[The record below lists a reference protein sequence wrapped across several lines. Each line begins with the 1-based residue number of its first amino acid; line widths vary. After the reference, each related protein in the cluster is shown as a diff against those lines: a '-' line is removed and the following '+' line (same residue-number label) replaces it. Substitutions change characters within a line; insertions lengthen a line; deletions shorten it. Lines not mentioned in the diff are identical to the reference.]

1 MKRIALLL
9 ALLVASALHA
19 QTNLSCRLRWDDKK
33 TSPIIGQIILSHG
46 MSTGSVTDY
55 SAAFDGSANLH
66 AFVIQPD
73 TLYMVTVTTTNP
85 ESGKAVT
92 LSVPFIVPSV
102 ILTPAV
108 LRSVTLQATIS
119 RANNAAVPGESQL
132 SLSF

>member
-1 MKRIALLL
+1 MKRTVLLL
-9 ALLVASALHA
+9 ALFCASVLHA

-33 TSPIIGQIILSHG
+33 SSAIVGQIILSHG
-46 MSTGSVTDY
+46 TATGSATDY

-66 AFVIQPD
+66 SFVIQPD
-73 TLYMVTVTTTNP
+73 TLYMVTITTTNP
-85 ESGKAVT
+85 ESGKAVS

-102 ILTPAV
+102 ILTPSV

-119 RANNAAVPGESQL
+119 RASNAAVPGESQL